1 MELLA
6 ITNARIVSAGTPAA
20 DPTTIL
26 AVDGEIAN
34 IDANAEI
41 PAAAR
46 VVDAAGRSVLPGLT
60 DAHCHAYGISMSLEE
75 IEHSPLSYVAL
86 KAAHRLGRALRRGF
100 TTIRDVAGGDAG
112 LARAIREGLL
122 PTPRYLYTGAA
133 LSQTGGHGDGR
144 HPDYDAD
151 AHCGCSTTV
160 VDGVDQVLRTVREN
174 FRRGATAI
182 KLLTSG
188 GVISE
193 SDPLKMPQYSAEE
206 VRAAT
211 YEADRRGSYVA
222 AHAYSPEAIIHSVSN
237 GVRTIEHGNLLDQ
250 VSAEVMAAAH
260 AYLVPTLI
268 AYDAMDRR
276 GDQVGLT
283 KFGRHKNSAVL
294 MQGKDAIRIARAHG
308 IPIGFGSDL
317 MGDLEDEQ
325 LGGLRLQAEVE
336 GVERAIEAATM
347 TNAEIFQRPD
357 LGRVQRGCVADLL
370 ILDGDVLATP
380 DILWEE
386 SHPRT
391 VIQAGRV
398 VHDGLRV

>member
-1 MELLA
+1 MSALVV
-6 ITNARIVSAGTPAA
+6 TNARIVSAGTPAG

-26 AVDGEIAN
+26 AVDGKIAQLDADVELPTEAKV
-34 IDANAEI
+34 IDAG
-41 PAAAR
+41 
-46 VVDAAGRSVLPGLT
+46 GRSVLPGLT
-60 DAHCHAYGISMSLEE
+60 DAHCHAYGISMSIDE

-86 KAAHRLGRALRRGF
+86 KSAHRLGRALRRGF

-144 HPDYDAD
+144 HPDYDLS

-160 VDGVDQVLRTVREN
+160 VDGVDAILRTVREH

-193 SDPLKMPQYSAEE
+193 SDPLRMPQYSGEE

-237 GVRTIEHGNLLDQ
+237 GVRTIEHGNLLDKM
-250 VSAEVMAAAH
+250 SAEVMVTAH

-283 KFGRHKNSAVL
+283 EFGRQKNSAVL
-294 MQGKDAIRIARAHG
+294 THGKDAIRIARAHG

-336 GVERAIEAATM
+336 GVERAIEAATA

-357 LGRVQRGCVADLL
+357 LGRIQPGYVADLL
-370 ILDGDVLATP
+370 ILDGDVLTTP
-380 DILWEE
+380 EILWEE
-386 SHPRT
+386 AHPRT
-391 VIQAGRV
+391 VIQAGSIA
-398 VHDGLRV
+398 HDGLQL